1 MILDIRTYF
10 IILLLSATCASLNTN
25 IWIEVCL
32 ILLLSILQIVS
43 GKKAFMPKLLLL
55 YIVLLVFQFVI
66 IPVSP
71 EIVIML
77 LSMFVVNLRG
87 FFPVIMCIVLIY
99 KTTMVSQLIA
109 TMTKMKVSKGVVITV
124 AITTRYIP
132 TLIEEWRHI
141 REAMSV
147 RRVTSGIRNPL
158 KKIGKGLECY
168 LVPFFMQALKTS
180 DELSASA
187 ITRGIDNPAIPT
199 CRQYRPMGIID
210 YAVIL
215 IAITMT
221 VLCIIARYVI

>member
-99 KTTMVSQLIA
+99 KTTMVSQ
-109 TMTKMKVSKGVVITV
+109 
-124 AITTRYIP
+124 
-132 TLIEEWRHI
+132 
-141 REAMSV
+141 
-147 RRVTSGIRNPL
+147 
-158 KKIGKGLECY
+158 
-168 LVPFFMQALKTS
+168 
-180 DELSASA
+180 
-187 ITRGIDNPAIPT
+187 
-199 CRQYRPMGIID
+199 PM
-210 YAVIL
+210 
-215 IAITMT
+215 
-221 VLCIIARYVI
+221 